1 MILRYVRGHIS
12 EGILFGMNLHKFIES
27 VTENLSPEMSR
38 RAKYVEGIYHTRTA
52 PRPLW
57 FYRFLIQIVSGQSAV
72 YVINAQPII

>member
-1 MILRYVRGHIS
+1 
-12 EGILFGMNLHKFIES
+12 MNLHEFIES

-57 FYRFLIQIVSGQSAV
+57 FYRFLIIQIVSGQSVV